1 VLPLTRAWLDG
12 LMEFAA
18 DHRLRTPPALAA
30 PDPAAWSAERSIIG
44 ASLAARLAEL
54 EAMRSGR
61 RGTPD
66 VDDDPAIVVTTSPPG
81 IAAVDALLA
90 AGSPLAILAG
100 GRVVPVT
107 ELEYRLW
114 CIRSPDPEHR
124 HHVNVW
130 SWVKTSVPRQ
140 RWPEFAAFP
149 LQDGD
154 AYWIH
159 REGVAG
165 AGELDRR
172 ASHLWRWDGR
182 HAALLRAFVVE
193 RAAPRL
199 GDARP

>member
-1 VLPLTRAWLDG
+1 MHRETRLWFDG
-12 LMEFAA
+12 LVTSAA
-18 DHRLRTPPALAA
+18 DQRLQTPRALASA
-30 PDPAAWSAERSIIG
+30 DPAAWSAERSIIG
-44 ASLAARLAEL
+44 ASLVARLGEL
-54 EAMRSGR
+54 DTMRGER
-61 RGTPD
+61 RGTPGA
-66 VDDDPAIVVTTSPPG
+66 DDDPVIVVTTSAPG
-81 IAAVDALLA
+81 IAAVDALLTD
-90 AGSPLAILAG
+90 GSPLAILAA

-149 LQDGD
+149 LRDGD

-165 AGELDRR
+165 AGGLDRR

-182 HAALLRAFVVE
+182 HASLVKAFLVE

>member
-1 VLPLTRAWLDG
+1 VQRETRRWLDG
-12 LMEFAA
+12 LAEFAA
-18 DHRLRTPPALAA
+18 DHRRRTPPALPEAEPA
-30 PDPAAWSAERSIIG
+30 PWSAERSIIG

-54 EAMRSGR
+54 ESVRHAR
-61 RGTPD
+61 RGLAEA
-66 VDDDPAIVVTTSPPG
+66 DDDPAIAVTTSAAG
-81 IAAVDALLA
+81 IEAAAELLA
-90 AGSPLAILAG
+90 PGSAIALVAD

-114 CIRSPDPEHR
+114 CIRSPDPTHR

-149 LQDGD
+149 LPEGA

-159 REGVAG
+159 REGLAG
-165 AGELDRR
+165 AAGGDRR

-182 HAALLRAFVVE
+182 HASLLKAFIAE
-193 RAAPRL
+193 RAAPRI
-199 GDARP
+199 GDGRR

>member
-1 VLPLTRAWLDG
+1 MQRDTRLWIERLA
-12 LMEFAA
+12 EFAA
-18 DHRLRTPPALAA
+18 DQRLKTPLALPGDDPAL
-30 PDPAAWSAERSIIG
+30 WSAERSIIG

-54 EAMRSGR
+54 EAVRIARRSLSGI
-61 RGTPD
+61 
-66 VDDDPAIVVTTSPPG
+66 DDDPAVVVTTSPAG

-90 AGSPLAILAG
+90 PGSAIAILAG
-100 GRVVPVT
+100 GRVASVT

-149 LQDGD
+149 LRDGD

-159 REGVAG
+159 REGLSG
-165 AGELDRR
+165 AGDLDRR

-182 HAALLRAFVVE
+182 HASLLRAFITE

-199 GDARP
+199 GDARS

>member
-1 VLPLTRAWLDG
+1 MQRETRLWFDG
-12 LMEFAA
+12 LATFAA
-18 DHRLRTPPALAA
+18 DQRLQTPLALASA
-30 PDPAAWSAERSIIG
+30 DPAAWSAERSIIG

-54 EAMRSGR
+54 ETVRHARCSLPGA
-61 RGTPD
+61 
-66 VDDDPAIVVTTSPPG
+66 DDDPAIVVTTSPAG
-81 IAAVDALLA
+81 IAAIDSLLA
-90 AGSPLAILAG
+90 PGSALSLLAG
-100 GRVVPVT
+100 GRVAPVT

-165 AGELDRR
+165 AAGLDRR

-182 HAALLRAFVVE
+182 HASLLKAFLVE